1 MTLRCSYG
9 AFSYFVHEYSYFS
22 SNSIVTIEKGCL
34 PTGSHISRSSEAVK
48 VCAHKKTPCS
58 YMKKLIISL
67 FRYRVQLRKKRKRYV
82 ELGLTVQPVIFA
94 DIVNNIQQLS
104 NLRRCS
110 IFFLKHC
117 LVYRHRILIT
127 PGIAFNVQP

>member
-48 VCAHKKTPCS
+48 VCAHNKTPCS

-67 FRYRVQLRKKRKRYV
+67 FLYKSPAEIEESYRNRRKRYV

-94 DIVNNIQQLS
+94 DIVNNIQ
-104 NLRRCS
+104 
-110 IFFLKHC
+110 
-117 LVYRHRILIT
+117 
-127 PGIAFNVQP
+127 